1 MEKQNKYK
9 NHPSSLHHLP
19 LPIIANIVSYLDEST
34 IHHLHQNMQH
44 NTPTFHPFLSFL
56 STYALLNKFVYSTD
70 RSIYLSFY
78 SER

>member
-9 NHPSSLHHLP
+9 IYPSSLHHLP
-19 LPIIANIVSYLDEST
+19 ISIIAKIVSYLDQST
-34 IHHLHQNMQH
+34 IHHLHQNIPH
-44 NTPTFHPFLSFL
+44 NTQPYNPFFSFL

-78 SER
+78 SQT